1 MSLADD
7 IRKIEGCALVGLDS
21 SHDYHT
27 YTKRVWRLVQEIA
40 NEGRTFSYRNPATGT
55 KVDEQSLLGRSQ
67 LYITEY
73 LTASTFQQF
82 VLLFEDF
89 VFDLLRSW
97 LAAYPASFSSKQ
109 VSMAEVLKAPDISAI
124 VSAAIDKELNDLKY
138 KRVAEWFS
146 YLARLAQLGCPDP
159 SEIEQIA
166 EIKASRDVLVHNHGV
181 ANATYVSKA
190 GASARFKEG
199 EKLLIPE
206 PYHRASW
213 QAIRDIVRKI
223 SAAAVAK
230 APPGGS

>member
-1 MSLADD
+1 MSLAND
-7 IRKIEGCALVGLDS
+7 IRRIEGRALADLDS

-27 YTKRVWRLVQEIA
+27 YTKRVWRFVQEIA
-40 NEGRTFSYRNPATGT
+40 KEGRTFTYRNPATGT

-67 LYITEY
+67 IYITEY
-73 LTASTFQQF
+73 LTAATFQQF

-97 LAAYPASFSSKQ
+97 LAAYPASLSAKQ
-109 VSMAEVLKAPDISAI
+109 VSIAEVLTAPDISTI
-124 VSAAIDKELNDLKY
+124 MTSAIDKELNDLKY

-146 YLARLAQLGCPDP
+146 YLERLAQLGCPDS
-159 SEIEQIA
+159 SEIEQLA

-181 ANATYVSKA
+181 ANATYISKA
-190 GASARFKEG
+190 GSRARFKEG
-199 EKLLIPE
+199 EKLLVPE

-230 APPGGS
+230 ATSSRP